1 MAIVLVL
8 MISAGFAEADSN
20 EQPFVVGSLSQ
31 LSGAFFTD
39 CWGNNTAD
47 MDVRALLHGYSTVTM
62 YEDGIYGVDPKV
74 SKAYISNYRTG
85 KTYTFYLK
93 RDLKYSDGTP
103 ITAKDYVFSVLLMS
117 NPVMAELGGQN
128 QNYAHLTGHEAYANG
143 ETNVFAGVRLLGDYR
158 FSVTIDAEA
167 LPNFYELSL
176 AAVTPYPMHV
186 IAPGADVADDGE
198 GAYITGTFDAA
209 TLTETVLD
217 PETGYLSHPSVVS
230 GPYTLASYE
239 NNVAT
244 FEKNDLYKG
253 NYEGKKPQIETI
265 VYKQVFNETLLAEL
279 ESGEVDLVNK
289 ISSADVINAEDS
301 EALES
306 TMYPRNGFAYLAF
319 ATENEPVNSVAVR
332 KAIAQSVNV
341 QTICDTYLGGNA
353 EPVYGYYGNGQWMVK
368 RAGEKVEQLK
378 VYTFDLEAAAKHL
391 EDDGWAM
398 AEGASVLSKD
408 GVELVIDWVRPEVSE
423 AADSVEALLTESFAQ
438 LGIGLN
444 VHKMSYEEL
453 LGYYYRHSDRSEY
466 DMFFLASNFGF
477 TFNAYPVVCAA
488 ESYQGVHNTTAI
500 DDETLTALAKT
511 MNESRT
517 RNEYIASWLE
527 FQKQWNE
534 LMPMAP
540 LYSNEYCDIYTA
552 DLEDYE
558 IDKYWS
564 WTEALLYADL
574 K

>member
-1 MAIVLVL
+1 
-8 MISAGFAEADSN
+8 
-20 EQPFVVGSLSQ
+20 
-31 LSGAFFTD
+31 
-39 CWGNNTAD
+39 

-62 YEDGIYGVDPKV
+62 YEDGVYGVDPKV
-74 SKAYISNYRTG
+74 SKAYVSNYKAG

-93 RDLKYSDGTP
+93 RDLEYSDGTP

-117 NPVMAELGGQN
+117 SPVIAELGGQN
-128 QNYAHLTGHEAYANG
+128 MNYAHLIGHQAYANG
-143 ETNVFAGVRLLGDYR
+143 ETDVFTGVRLLGDYK
-158 FSVTIDAEA
+158 FSVTIDSAV

-176 AAVTPYPMHV
+176 ASVTPYPMHV

-217 PETGYLSHPSVVS
+217 PETGYKSHPSVVS
-230 GPYTLASYE
+230 GPYTLVSYE

-253 NYEGKKPQIETI
+253 NYQGKKPQIETI

-289 ISSADVINAEDS
+289 ISSAEVINAETS
-301 EALES
+301 AALAS
-306 TMYPRNGFAYLAF
+306 KSYPRNGFAFLAF
-319 ATENEPVNSVAVR
+319 ATENEPVSSAAVR

-341 QTICDTYLGGNA
+341 QNICDTYLGGNA
-353 EPVYGYYGNGQWMVK
+353 EPVYGYYGSGQWMVK
-368 RAGEKVEQLK
+368 KAGDKMEDLK
-378 VYTFDLEAAAKHL
+378 VYTYDLTAAAKQL
-391 EDDGWAM
+391 ADDGWAV

-408 GVELVIDWVRPEVSE
+408 GTELVIDWVRPEVSE
-423 AADSVEALLTESFAQ
+423 AADAVEGLLTEAFAE

-444 VHKMSYEEL
+444 VHKMPYEDL
-453 LGYYYRHSDRSEY
+453 LSYYYRQNDRSEY

-477 TFNAYPVVCAA
+477 TFNAYPVVSA
-488 ESYQGVHNTTAI
+488 EEAYQGVHNTTAI
-500 DDETLTALAKT
+500 ADETLADLAEA
-511 MNESRT
+511 MNKSRT
-517 RNEYIASWLE
+517 RNEYIANWLA

-534 LMPMAP
+534 VMPMAP

-558 IDKYWS
+558 IEKYWS